1 MIRHTSLAHEF
12 VEYIP
17 SELADGVLYISIP
30 YRTAVH
36 RCACGCG
43 NKVVTPISPADWQL
57 FYDGDTVSL
66 TPSIGN
72 WGFPCRSHY
81 WINAGRIRWARH
93 GPASRSLSAGHAMT
107 TGGPHTLPGAPRIA
121 QASGQPRRRR
131 PPTVRCSAVSY
142 VTSRRSSSSA
152 SGATKQAGLALGPAR
167 YPKLRHRWRRS
178 QGPLS
183 GRCSLVPRRLAPD
196 VARMRDWRNRT
207 GRGPPSLRSAPG

>member
-1 MIRHTSLAHEF
+1 MITHASLAHEF

-17 SELADGVLYISIP
+17 AELAEGVLYISIP

-81 WINAGRIRWARH
+81 WIKAGQIRWSHAWTDDQIAAGRARDDHGRAQYFAARAAADGIAVTAGSSRCPHAQIPAPVPSWVTTLLPRLRH
-93 GPASRSLSAGHAMT
+93 G
-107 TGGPHTLPGAPRIA
+107 
-121 QASGQPRRRR
+121 
-131 PPTVRCSAVSY
+131 
-142 VTSRRSSSSA
+142 
-152 SGATKQAGLALGPAR
+152 K
-167 YPKLRHRWRRS
+167 RH
-178 QGPLS
+178 
-183 GRCSLVPRRLAPD
+183 CKD
-196 VARMRDWRNRT
+196 
-207 GRGPPSLRSAPG
+207 

>member
-1 MIRHTSLAHEF
+1 MIRHASLAHEF

-17 SELADGVLYISIP
+17 AELAEGVLYISIP

-81 WINAGRIRWARH
+81 WIKAGQIRWSHAWTDDQIAAGRARDDR
-93 GPASRSLSAGHAMT
+93 GRAKYFAARAAAAMD
-107 TGGPHTLPGAPRIA
+107 LPSQPD
-121 QASGQPRRRR
+121 QAD
-131 PPTVRCSAVSY
+131 T
-142 VTSRRSSSSA
+142 
-152 SGATKQAGLALGPAR
+152 
-167 YPKLRHRWRRS
+167 
-178 QGPLS
+178 
-183 GRCSLVPRRLAPD
+183 
-196 VARMRDWRNRT
+196 
-207 GRGPPSLRSAPG
+207 RSADSYPGWRHW